1 LAFTLVIRD
10 NQIKDFTKIFNPQL
24 STVTL
29 RSFAMAVLVG
39 KPAPDFTAQAVY
51 GNNEIKE
58 LKLSSLK
65 GKYVVL
71 FFYPLDFTFVCPSEL
86 IAFDHRLAE
95 FKARGV
101 EVLSCS
107 IDSHFTHLA
116 WKNTP
121 VNNGGIGQVGYPM
134 VADINHAIAQAYDV
148 ESAGGVA
155 FRGSFLIDKAG
166 VVRHQ
171 VVNDLPLGRNVDEM
185 LRMVDALQFTEE
197 HGEVCPAGW
206 QKGSKGMTASTEGVA
221 KYLAENAAAL

>member
-1 LAFTLVIRD
+1 
-10 NQIKDFTKIFNPQL
+10 
-24 STVTL
+24 
-29 RSFAMAVLVG
+29 MAVLVG
-39 KPAPDFTAQAVY
+39 KAAPDFTAPAVY
-51 GNNEIKE
+51 GNNEIKD
-58 LKLSSLK
+58 LKMSDYK

-86 IAFDHRLAE
+86 IAFDHRLDE
-95 FKARGV
+95 FQKRGV
-101 EVLSCS
+101 EVIGCS

-121 VNNGGIGQVGYPM
+121 VNNGGIGQVQYPL
-134 VADINHAIAQAYDV
+134 VADIKHSIAQAYDV

-155 FRGSFLIDKAG
+155 FRGSFLIDKNG

-171 VVNDLPLGRNVDEM
+171 IVNDLPLGRDIDEM

-206 QKGSKGMTASTEGVA
+206 QKGKAGMKASTKGVA
-221 KYLAENAAAL
+221 EYLADHAKEL